1 MSEAHLPRGETAD
14 SVRFAYEFNADLE
27 SDLEESVSRLGISA
41 SQVILNAAEFQ
52 IYREAMRA
60 ENMMLEARASNGIE
74 VHSMSEMATRYD
86 RPETS
91 SERKRVHVA
100 FTPEEMQTIMLLA
113 SYGYSEEVG
122 ENAEGFNTW
131 DEQRNTIGVTTANA
145 LRSYFVRLQAEH
157 DGWQFYLNPNM
168 GEGMHKYL
176 DVHTPKQGGDD
187 AETR

>member
-74 VHSMSEMATRYD
+74 VHS
-86 RPETS
+86 
-91 SERKRVHVA
+91 
-100 FTPEEMQTIMLLA
+100 IMLLA